1 MSTPLPPDPARL
13 TLRARPRRVTRLNR
27 RTLAVLATVV
37 VMVLGAAVLWA
48 FRTPKRPDSMAAV
61 ESASAEHVP
70 HAEGLSTLPRDYAS
84 LPKVPVL
91 GPPLGELGR
100 STLNAE
106 NAAGLAPATPASNFQ
121 PNAEEEARR
130 AEALREQAE
139 ANDARKASV
148 FYQLRQRQQPTGQT
162 AAPSSDESTDSA
174 AASRA
179 GAHER
184 DPNKQDRKEAF
195 LKAKADASIYASGSL
210 VSPHSPYELLAGTV
224 IPAALWTGINSDLPG
239 AVIATVTENIYDSV
253 SGRFLLIP
261 QGSRL
266 MGEYDSQIAFGQ
278 RRVLLVWTRLLMPDG
293 FSIVLD
299 RLSGVDSS
307 GSAGLADGVD
317 WHWGRIFSAAAV
329 STLIGTSAELA
340 IPEGRAGQGQTV
352 VVATRESLQG
362 TVNQVGQE
370 LTRRNLDI
378 QPTLTVR
385 PGFPVRA
392 IVNKDLVLRPY
403 VPSLSSVP

>member
-1 MSTPLPPDPARL
+1 MNTPLPPDPARL
-13 TLRARPRRVTRLNR
+13 TLRAQPRRVTRLNR
-27 RTLAVLATVV
+27 RTLAGLAAIVV
-37 VMVLGAAVLWA
+37 VLLGAAVLWA
-48 FRTPKRPDSMAAV
+48 FGAPKKGEASLAER
-61 ESASAEHVP
+61 ASAEHVP

-106 NAAGLAPATPASNFQ
+106 NAAGLAPAPAASNFQ

-139 ANDARKASV
+139 ANDARKAAV
-148 FYQLRQRQQPTGQT
+148 FYQLRQRERLTAQAAT
-162 AAPSSDESTDSA
+162 AAVDDNA
-174 AASRA
+174 GAASA
-179 GAHER
+179 NAPAHER
-184 DPNKQDRKEAF
+184 DPNQQDRKAAF
-195 LKAKADASIYASGSL
+195 LKAKSDASIYAAGSL
-210 VSPHSPYELLAGTV
+210 ETPRSPYELLAGTV

-239 AVIATVTENIYDSV
+239 EVIATVTENVYDSV
-253 SGRFLLIP
+253 TGRFLLIP

-266 MGEYDSQIAFGQ
+266 MGEYDSQVAFGQ
-278 RRVLLVWTRLLMPDG
+278 RRVLLVWTRLMMPDG
-293 FSIVLD
+293 SSVVLD
-299 RLSGVDSS
+299 RLPGVDTS

-340 IPEGRAGQGQTV
+340 IPQGRAGQGETV
-352 VVATRESLQG
+352 IVATRESLQD

-392 IVNKDLVLRPY
+392 IVNKDVILKPY
-403 VPSLSSVP
+403 ALGTASAP